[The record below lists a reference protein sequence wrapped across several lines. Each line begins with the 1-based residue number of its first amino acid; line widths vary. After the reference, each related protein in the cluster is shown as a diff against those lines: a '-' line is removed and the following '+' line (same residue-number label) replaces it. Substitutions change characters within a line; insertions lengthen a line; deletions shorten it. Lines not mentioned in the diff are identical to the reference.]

1 MVKKIYLIG
10 SGGHSSSCI
19 DVIESSKKY
28 KIVGIFY
35 DDKKKFHLGYKVIG
49 NINLLLKKKTKLN
62 LHIAIGSIK
71 NYKLRKNL
79 FLKLKKKAINFRQL
93 YLTML

>member
-28 KIVGIFY
+28 KIEGIFS

-49 NINLLLKKKTKLN
+49 NINFLLKKKTKLN